1 MNEEELFELGRRLK
15 AIREEL
21 GLKQKEFAAGLGITP
36 SYLSEIEKDK
46 KKPGYRFLKCLYE
59 KYNVSLNWL
68 IAEDGEMFC
77 GGGDGDKEGIGHLDF
92 GDQTERLYEMLGYM
106 ARSPFFLSYMMA
118 QFMQAY
124 YEFESTIQKDMDK
137 NKPPGSAHLI

>member
-1 MNEEELFELGRRLK
+1 MNDEELFELGRRLK
-15 AIREEL
+15 AIQEEL

-46 KKPGYRFLKCLYE
+46 KKPGYKLLKRLYE

-77 GGGDGDKEGIGHLDF
+77 GGIEGGKGTVAALDF
-92 GDQTERLYEMLGYM
+92 GDQTERLYEMLAYM
-106 ARSPFFLSYMMA
+106 AQSPFFLSYMMA

-124 YEFESTIQKDMDK
+124 YEFEPTIQKDIDK
-137 NKPPGSAHLI
+137 NKPKSNG